1 MSKDDQECESYFVN
15 TVTRDSSGRFIVRL
29 PFKENRV
36 ELGESKDLAMKRLRY
51 LERKFK
57 TDPEFF
63 DRYSMFMREY
73 IELNHMSKVTD
84 RIETIKPI
92 YLPHHGV
99 WRESS
104 TTTKLRVVFDGSAKT
119 ASGRSLNDVL
129 MTGANL
135 QDNIINIILR
145 FRLHAI
151 AITADLKKMYRQI
164 LVDDKDRDYQRI
176 LWRFSATEPV
186 EMFRLNTVTYGLAC
200 APFLAIRCVKY
211 LASNADR
218 KLSRASRVLASDLYV
233 DDILTGVDSKDN
245 AITLIAQLKAL
256 LSSGGFEPH
265 KWRSNCIEIIS
276 SAAAVEQQEEFT
288 EVAINASNADC
299 VNNIKTLGLNWHPL
313 KDVFKFSIRIAKD
326 SNVTKR
332 EVLSS
337 IARLFD
343 PLGLVSPNLIR
354 AKLIMQGTW
363 AENLNWD
370 EPLTSKLQQAWSEYA
385 EELRNVNTI
394 TIPRRVI
401 KNTF

>member
-233 DDILTGVDSKDN
+233 DDILTGVDSKDD
-245 AITLIAQLKAL
+245 AITLIA
-256 LSSGGFEPH
+256 
-265 KWRSNCIEIIS
+265 
-276 SAAAVEQQEEFT
+276 
-288 EVAINASNADC
+288 
-299 VNNIKTLGLNWHPL
+299 
-313 KDVFKFSIRIAKD
+313 
-326 SNVTKR
+326 
-332 EVLSS
+332 
-337 IARLFD
+337 
-343 PLGLVSPNLIR
+343 
-354 AKLIMQGTW
+354 
-363 AENLNWD
+363 
-370 EPLTSKLQQAWSEYA
+370 
-385 EELRNVNTI
+385 
-394 TIPRRVI
+394 
-401 KNTF
+401 